1 MSPKTHKKIIIID
14 QQPIVLEG
22 IRQAINSIFPSVDF
36 LYLGGSIT
44 EALAVMK
51 SKKADCIMVDPTI
64 TGELSQ
70 SAVIAKLAKAKS
82 PVFVLSHDGSAQAMS
97 QAMSSGAR
105 GFFPKNGEI
114 SELRDG
120 VLTVIAGQIYISPS
134 VAENIN
140 SKLKEQV
147 KLSDRERTA
156 LALYASGLT
165 MDQVAISMK
174 IASSTAN
181 EYIDRSRAK
190 FRAAGKA
197 ARTKVDLRRLAAEEG
212 LLSNA

>member
-1 MSPKTHKKIIIID
+1 
-14 QQPIVLEG
+14 
-22 IRQAINSIFPSVDF
+22 
-36 LYLGGSIT
+36 
-44 EALAVMK
+44 
-51 SKKADCIMVDPTI
+51 
-64 TGELSQ
+64 
-70 SAVIAKLAKAKS
+70 
-82 PVFVLSHDGSAQAMS
+82 
-97 QAMSSGAR
+97 MSSGAR
-105 GFFPKNGEI
+105 GFFPKNGAI

-140 SKLKEQV
+140 SKLKDQV

>member
-1 MSPKTHKKIIIID
+1 MSPTTLKKIIIID

-22 IRQAINSIFPSVDF
+22 IRQSILNVFPRVEF
-36 LYLGGSIT
+36 LYLGGSIQN
-44 EALAVMK
+44 ALSTIK
-51 SKKADCIMVDPTI
+51 NSTPDCIIVDPAI
-64 TGELSQ
+64 TTELSQ
-70 SAVIAKLAKAKS
+70 SSVIALLAKTKS
-82 PVFVLSHDGSAQAMS
+82 PVFVISQDGTASMMS

-114 SELRDG
+114 SELREG
-120 VLTVIAGQIYISPS
+120 VMTLINGGIYISPS
-134 VAENIN
+134 VAANLH
-140 SKLKEQV
+140 SSRKEQV

-156 LALYASGLT
+156 LVLYASGLT

-190 FRAAGKA
+190 FRAVGKA

-212 LLSNA
+212 FLTNA